1 MLFNILQKSA
11 KHLKK
16 DKPEE
21 KYYLA
26 LDIGTEVLK
35 ALVFSTTNLG
45 VDIWASYH
53 LKQQVKAMRSGVVLD
68 KQLIIQNIRMVLYK
82 IKEEYN
88 LEHEFSTAVLGMAGE
103 LVNGIS
109 ITVDYDRHDKKDEAI
124 TQEEAEFIR
133 NEVFSQIE
141 REGRA
146 EMAAR
151 MHSTP
156 GLIEILHL
164 SITGIE
170 LDGRREETLVGAKGR
185 NVRLYIYASFA
196 PKKYVDVLYEVLDR
210 VNLKVGAI
218 VVQPFAIV
226 SAYAGSKSKNF
237 SGLFVD
243 IGGGT
248 TDVALVENGSRIQT
262 QMFAFGGR
270 AFSNRIAKE
279 FHLPFNLAE
288 ERKLKY
294 SAGELPLEVKDQL
307 RQVIIPDARLW
318 VDALRI
324 ALEELDPL
332 DTFPPAFYLCGGGA
346 LLPDIKEIMLTYAWT
361 KHLPF
366 AKQPKVELVTPDSL
380 DKVYDKTG
388 LLVNPYDV
396 TPASLA
402 RFYWDTLRHPFI
414 HKVNSRPSAE

>member
-1 MLFNILQKSA
+1 MLFKI
-11 KHLKK
+11 LKK
-16 DKPEE
+16 KSSKVKTEKTEE
-21 KYYLA
+21 KYFLA

-53 LKQQVKAMRSGVVLD
+53 LKQQIRAMRSGIVLD
-68 KQLIIQNIRMVLYK
+68 KQLIAQNIRMILYK

-88 LEHEFSTAVLGMAGE
+88 LEYEFSTAALGLAGE
-103 LVNGIS
+103 LVNGMS
-109 ITVDYDRHDKKDEAI
+109 ITVDYDRHDKKEEPI
-124 TQEEAEFIR
+124 SQEEAEFIKE
-133 NEVFSQIE
+133 EVFSQIE
-141 REGRA
+141 SEGRT
-146 EMAAR
+146 EMASR
-151 MHSTP
+151 LHSSE
-156 GLIEILHL
+156 IDVEILHL

-170 LDGRREETLVGAKGR
+170 LDGRREDELVGSKGR

-196 PKKYVDVLYEVLDR
+196 PKQYVDVLYEVLER
-210 VNLKVGAI
+210 VGLHVGAI
-218 VVQPFAIV
+218 VVQPFAVV
-226 SAYAGSKSKNF
+226 SAYAGGDSQSL

-248 TDVALVENGSRIQT
+248 TDIALVESGGRIQT

-279 FHLPFNLAE
+279 FRLPFNLAE

-294 SAGELPLEVKDQL
+294 SAGDLPLELKDKM
-307 RQVIIPDARLW
+307 RQVIIPDVRLW
-318 VDALRI
+318 TDALRI
-324 ALEELDPL
+324 ALEELDTL
-332 DTFPPAFYLCGGGA
+332 DTFPPVFYLCGGGA
-346 LLPDIKEIMLTYAWT
+346 LLPDIKEMMLTYAWT

-366 AKQPKVELVTPDSL
+366 AKQPKVDLITPDSL

-402 RFYWDTLRHPFI
+402 RFYWDTLSRPFY
-414 HKVNSRPSAE
+414 HKVNLRSKGE

>member
-1 MLFNILQKSA
+1 MLFKI
-11 KHLKK
+11 LKK
-16 DKPEE
+16 KSSSSNQEE
-21 KYYLA
+21 LSNKYFLA

-35 ALVFSTTNLG
+35 ALVFSPTNLG

-53 LKQQVKAMRSGVVLD
+53 LKQQIRAMRSGVVLD
-68 KQLIIQNIRMVLYK
+68 KQLIIQNIRMILYK
-82 IKEEYN
+82 LKEEYN
-88 LEHEFSTAVLGMAGE
+88 LEHEFSVAVLGLAGE

-109 ITVDYDRHDKKDEAI
+109 ITVDYDRFDKKDQTI
-124 TQEEAEFIR
+124 VREEAEFIK
-133 NEVFSQIE
+133 NEVFSQIAA
-141 REGRA
+141 EGKK

-151 MHSTP
+151 MNVKP
-156 GLIEILHL
+156 EEVEILHL

-170 LDGRREETLVGAKGR
+170 LDGRKEEYLVGGKGR

-196 PKKYVDVLYEVLDR
+196 PKKYVDILYEVLER
-210 VNLKVGAI
+210 VNLQVGAI
-218 VVQPFAIV
+218 VVQPFAVV
-226 SAYAGSKSKNF
+226 SAYAGSSSKNF

-294 SAGELPLEVKDQL
+294 SAGELPLELKDQM
-307 RQVIIPDARLW
+307 RQIIIPDVRLW

-324 ALEELDPL
+324 ALEELEPL
-332 DTFPPAFYLCGGGA
+332 GSFPSVFYLCGGGA
-346 LLPDIKEIMLTYAWT
+346 LLPDIKEMMLTYAWA

-366 AKQPKVELVTPDSL
+366 ERQPKVELVTPDSL

-402 RFYWDTLRHPFI
+402 RFYWDTLRRPFF
-414 HKVNSRPSAE
+414 HRVNLRSVVQ